1 MSNKK
6 KQPSQVIGNYSKKL
20 LQKTVTKLIEKV
32 KELEQAQS
40 AEDVSGFM
48 ALFDE
53 NAVWVNGAGTRL
65 IGKKAIENFTKEVLP
80 GAFSDGSSA
89 TYEIEHTMVLSP
101 DLVLTAVRQTYFDH
115 KGKVTSKGSP
125 TYIWKQNDK
134 QWPIISGQNTI
145 VKN

>member
-1 MSNKK
+1 M
-6 KQPSQVIGNYSKKL
+6 SKKIENETHHTISIYP
-20 LQKTVTKLIEKV
+20 KNISKETVTLFLEKV

-53 NAVWVNGAGTRL
+53 NAVWVNGVGTRL
-65 IGKKAIENFTKEVLP
+65 IGKKVIESFTEKVLS

-89 TYEIEHTMVLSP
+89 TYEIEHLTVLSP

-115 KGKVTSKGSP
+115 KGNVTSKGSP
-125 TYIWKQNDK
+125 TSSLW
-134 QWPIISGQNTI
+134 
-145 VKN
+145 